1 MNRALRTSQF
11 LAFVGLGITMS
22 LLGPLLPAIRA
33 QIPMSYLE
41 TGLVSFLRHLEG
53 LLRRESNDAG
63 ADPKADARRHGTS
76 RSPTTC

>member
-1 MNRALRTSQF
+1 
-11 LAFVGLGITMS
+11 V
-22 LLGPLLPAIRA
+22 AIPSIGGQVEGDA
-33 QIPMSYLE
+33 
-41 TGLVSFLRHLEG
+41 GLVSFLRHLEG